1 MNTFINND
9 KECDYSTP
17 NEINKLYTLDPCLFN
32 NISNIKNIDLL
43 SLQKD
48 YKPELENTDGLIKI
62 KNYKNLDIG
71 KDAFLDT
78 SAIIKSLDLI
88 ISVDTSI
95 AHLAG
100 TLGKNTWLILKCDP
114 DWRWF
119 LDDNKTPWYPSMSI
133 FRQDQIGSWKNP
145 FTQIE
150 SNLEKLIKK

>member
-1 MNTFINND
+1 
-9 KECDYSTP
+9 
-17 NEINKLYTLDPCLFN
+17 
-32 NISNIKNIDLL
+32 
-43 SLQKD
+43 LQKD
-48 YKPELENTDGLIKI
+48 FKPELENTNRFIKI
-62 KNYKNLDIG
+62 KNFKNLDNT

-78 SAIIKSLDLI
+78 AAIIKNLDLI

-145 FTQIE
+145 FTEIE
-150 SNLEKLIKK
+150 SNLEKLMKK